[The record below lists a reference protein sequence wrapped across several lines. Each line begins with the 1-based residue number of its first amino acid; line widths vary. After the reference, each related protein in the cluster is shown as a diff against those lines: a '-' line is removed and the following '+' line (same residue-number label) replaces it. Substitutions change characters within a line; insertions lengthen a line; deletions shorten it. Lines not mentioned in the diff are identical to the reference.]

1 MQSSSSNLAN
11 QGPNMNITLFFVVE
25 NFRCFLKASRCL
37 RHVIEI
43 IQWVKSKK
51 KRIYRIYLLQHFRNL
66 AIAKPSR
73 NYFSHKTLEGKWLR
87 KKLIYPHAAAILIAI
102 EVRERVIKYV
112 LDADPHE
119 NECGVAQYNLHK
131 DFFRC
136 VWTATANVF

>member
-1 MQSSSSNLAN
+1 M
-11 QGPNMNITLFFVVE
+11 T
-25 NFRCFLKASRCL
+25 
-37 RHVIEI
+37 
-43 IQWVKSKK
+43 KK
-51 KRIYRIYLLQHFRNL
+51 KN
-66 AIAKPSR
+66 
-73 NYFSHKTLEGKWLR
+73 
-87 KKLIYPHAAAILIAI
+87 LIYPHAAAILIVI